1 MYQLSYFMKK
11 EKNGEDN
18 RVKYGTVS
26 LPSQLIDTIKKRI
39 KGTGL
44 PSVSAYVSFVLRQIL
59 STPQD
64 VGEIFDKKAEQD
76 IKNRLKSLG
85 YI

>member
-1 MYQLSYFMKK
+1 MKREK
-11 EKNGEDN
+11 EEKDN
-18 RVKYGTVS
+18 KVKYGTVS
-26 LPSQLIDTIKKRI
+26 LPYQLIETIRKRI

-44 PSVSAYVSFVLRQIL
+44 PSVSAYVSFVLRQVL

-64 VGEIFDKKAEQD
+64 NDEILDKESERD

-85 YI
+85 YL